1 MCSLKI
7 NSIVKITEIL
17 TEDFWDLQAQQD
29 RQMNPEAAAY
39 AAEQADQYTDS
50 AVNVITAYQQTE
62 PVHTTRARRGRTA
75 SAGWQGRVNVRARA
89 GHITDQHRDR
99 LLQQTGSET
108 NPPAQH

>member
-39 AAEQADQYTDS
+39 AAEQADRTTDRTEVTVRISDPAPKYT
-50 AVNVITAYQQTE
+50 N
-62 PVHTTRARRGRTA
+62 RARRGRTA
-75 SAGWQGRVNVRARA
+75 SAGWRGQLNTQARA

-99 LLQQTGSET
+99 LLRQTGSEP
-108 NPPAQH
+108 NPPTQH